1 MRRFLLLAAVLCQAQ
16 TPGTIRVSVNLVTVA
31 CSVSDRNGAPVN
43 SLRREDFSLLD
54 DGKPRDIQYFWQESD
69 LPLTVG
75 LIADVSGSEIGVIRK
90 HREMITQFL
99 AQVIGP
105 RDRAFIV
112 TVGREVKLLRDL
124 TASIDDLRSGV
135 NDIQGGGR
143 QGQQLGEPCSG
154 PDAPRRRR
162 PHVIPGCGGTALWN
176 GVYAAARL
184 KMKPLTGRKALI
196 VLTDGMDTGS
206 FHTLVDAIEAA
217 QSADT
222 LVYTIREVS
231 PMVKFS
237 PGLNQIA
244 LALGNSHLRRLS
256 EETGGQAFGSP
267 KNPSANFTQIENELR
282 NLYVLGFTPAEA
294 SRDGKLHKLQV
305 KSAQAGL
312 RIRAR
317 KNYAISAAEEK

>member
-135 NDIQGGGR
+135 NDNWVSHAPGRMRRGGAAPTLSR
-143 QGQQLGEPCSG
+143 AAEAQPCGTAST
-154 PDAPRRRR
+154 RRR
-162 PHVIPGCGGTALWN
+162 A
-176 GVYAAARL
+176 
-184 KMKPLTGRKALI
+184 
-196 VLTDGMDTGS
+196 
-206 FHTLVDAIEAA
+206 
-217 QSADT
+217 
-222 LVYTIREVS
+222 
-231 PMVKFS
+231 
-237 PGLNQIA
+237 
-244 LALGNSHLRRLS
+244 
-256 EETGGQAFGSP
+256 
-267 KNPSANFTQIENELR
+267 
-282 NLYVLGFTPAEA
+282 
-294 SRDGKLHKLQV
+294 
-305 KSAQAGL
+305 
-312 RIRAR
+312 
-317 KNYAISAAEEK
+317 